1 MLEAPIS
8 LLSSLFAN
16 NNRDPKKKRE
26 PFKMSDFFLYQDR
39 EDMNIPSSVY
49 GAAAMELIRIKK
61 FPQWALFAYK
71 DLKMSASGPPPQLLA
86 FIGENAMI
94 IAPIVD
100 GDQVKGMIIAQ
111 ESSYGQVKELHSPCG
126 QVIKVHMPM
135 YSGKYAAEENAIM
148 PLVDQ

>member
-1 MLEAPIS
+1 MLEAPVA

-49 GAAAMELIRIKK
+49 GAAALELIRIKQ

-71 DLKMSASGPPPQLLA
+71 DLKMSASGPPPTLLG
-86 FIGENAMI
+86 FIGSDVMI
-94 IAPIVD
+94 IAPIID
-100 GDQVKGMIIAQ
+100 GDQARGMVIAQ
-111 ESSYGQVKELHSPCG
+111 ESSYGQIREMHSPCG
-126 QVIKVHMPM
+126 QTIKVHIPS
-135 YSGKYAAEENAIM
+135 YNGKYAAEENVIM
-148 PLVDQ
+148 PLADL